1 LLRESNGILQV
12 SEFQKKAGLSGK
24 SQYNIL
30 REMRVLGIANVKN
43 EKVSLQVN
51 LSREEKDLEDSL
63 RGYLRDRLRRNRLVW
78 RLLDELKG
86 VELLTLEMISEILMR
101 SCPYISAT
109 SQTWRTYARTFVD
122 WMDYSDLAIFDTK
135 EGTLTQFSTRTELRE
150 RRILVAQRRKGVMI
164 PCIQYHPIEK
174 VMVNLVQAIKAENRI
189 DWTGLKKSTIEK
201 SLAAL
206 EDIGF
211 IFKRPGSSSI
221 KVLPKGMEFVSSPER
236 RSILFAEGALNMK
249 VFSVFLEILKKHR
262 DKKVTLL
269 EISRE
274 LKNSFNVDWKD
285 GTAVT
290 NTKIML
296 DWARHTGLAPG
307 IFSETLRGRKKQSR
321 EEDKFQIS
329 LSLSIKKSETQ
340 PH

>member
-1 LLRESNGILQV
+1 MIFGNGDFWGPSIDFSRGGKNQFLMFKQAIASRSYKPFLTLLLKDFKGSLIDSPTRVGSVLKATKLLTESNGILQV

-174 VMVNLVQAIKAENRI
+174 VMVNLVQAIKAANKG
-189 DWTGLKKSTIEK
+189 D
-201 SLAAL
+201 
-206 EDIGF
+206 
-211 IFKRPGSSSI
+211 
-221 KVLPKGMEFVSSPER
+221 VL
-236 RSILFAEGALNMK
+236 
-249 VFSVFLEILKKHR
+249 
-262 DKKVTLL
+262 
-269 EISRE
+269 
-274 LKNSFNVDWKD
+274 
-285 GTAVT
+285 
-290 NTKIML
+290 
-296 DWARHTGLAPG
+296 
-307 IFSETLRGRKKQSR
+307 SE
-321 EEDKFQIS
+321 
-329 LSLSIKKSETQ
+329 
-340 PH
+340 